1 MQHAK
6 GSRPVSLQENLNRA
20 DDPSY
25 SRKVTQMRSDLQAH
39 KKSRG
44 SPRTLPRRAASI
56 VLSLTAASS
65 VILVLKETEAAK
77 ADGR

>member
-44 SPRTLPRRAASI
+44 PPGYY
-56 VLSLTAASS
+56 VLVA
-65 VILVLKETEAAK
+65 
-77 ADGR
+77 G